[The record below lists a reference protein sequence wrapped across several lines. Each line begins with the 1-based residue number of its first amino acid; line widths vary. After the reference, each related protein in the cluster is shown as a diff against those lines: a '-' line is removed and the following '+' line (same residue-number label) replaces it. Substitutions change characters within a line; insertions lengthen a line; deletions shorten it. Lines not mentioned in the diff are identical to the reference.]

1 MLIEKLSQGVLCIL
15 TPLGPRFIRP
25 TLWQRLYLTWI
36 FRHFDSLPQQVL
48 KIREQ
53 QFLERLCRS
62 DQYVSLM
69 RNNGLEDAPVI
80 GTLEN
85 RVPLLVEENAGTSVI
100 AVRRQGTPIADEQ
113 GSS

>member
-1 MLIEKLSQGVLCIL
+1 
-15 TPLGPRFIRP
+15 
-25 TLWQRLYLTWI
+25 
-36 FRHFDSLPQQVL
+36 
-48 KIREQ
+48 
-53 QFLERLCRS
+53 
-62 DQYVSLM
+62 
-69 RNNGLEDAPVI
+69 VI